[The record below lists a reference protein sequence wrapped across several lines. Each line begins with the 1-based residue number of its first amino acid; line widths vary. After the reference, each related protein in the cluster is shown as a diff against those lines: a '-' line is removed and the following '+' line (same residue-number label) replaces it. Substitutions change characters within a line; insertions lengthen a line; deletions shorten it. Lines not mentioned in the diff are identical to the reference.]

1 MCHLLRLLDIFS
13 SLRTSIEMFLVRN
26 LPQRLQCL
34 LTRSHSSP
42 SPGFESSI
50 SHIKK
55 LIQTDDDTAIASALN
70 DLRSWSPRPPVQ
82 VIPKG
87 VWPNESTSLDSIQTH
102 LKSSFDDAV
111 NLLKAT
117 GRELSVV
124 DESYLRLLLTHTCGW
139 SATYPDH
146 ADDSWVKFFHIRLP
160 QLEGLAPIL
169 DSMTYRE
176 ELPDFPED
184 YYLPEPRF
192 CLLATSDRFFI
203 WDASDWGQDGLF
215 IAGATLEEVYNGLK
229 DWRWAESSEDPW
241 EMADE
246 EGEYLD
252 PVFYFVTYHRKPNGN
267 FGINRFPEEF
277 PGRKRKGLLDGI
289 FRGLGI

>member
-1 MCHLLRLLDIFS
+1 MLS
-13 SLRTSIEMFLVRN
+13 SLCYSLELISARI
-26 LPQRLQCL
+26 LPERLRCL
-34 LTRSHSSP
+34 LTRSHSCP

-50 SHIKK
+50 SHIEQ
-55 LIQTDDDTAIASALN
+55 LIQSDDDTAITSALT
-70 DLRSWSPRPPVQ
+70 DPRSLAPRPPVQ

-87 VWPNESTSLDSIQTH
+87 AWPNEPTSLVSIQTH

-111 NLLKAT
+111 KLLKAT

-124 DESYLRLLLTHTCGW
+124 DESYLRLLLTHPCGW

-146 ADDSWVKFFHIRLP
+146 ADDSWVKFFHIRYP
-160 QLEGLAPIL
+160 QLEGLVPIL

-176 ELPDFPED
+176 ELADFPED

-192 CLLATSDRFFI
+192 CLLATADRFFI

-215 IAGATLEEVYNGLK
+215 VAGNTLEEVYNSLK

-241 EMADE
+241 EMAGE
-246 EGEYLD
+246 EREYLD

-267 FGINRFPEEF
+267 FGINRSPEEF
-277 PGRKRKGLLDGI
+277 PGKKPQGLLEGI
-289 FRGLGI
+289 LRGLGI